1 MCGQAEV
8 DCPLALRGNPGVFA
22 RLWFAGGA
30 PRRFVRCSCRVF
42 LALRGCPGIFASGVS
57 VALAR
62 GRIGGVT
69 VRGGSGFVR
78 SVMGCRWAGSVVSPS
93 ASGLRCQAQVAVGC
107 HCPCVAAAGDGGWR
121 RPAVAGC
128 ASVVGCPPPLL
139 WSRGAW
145 HGPCILSLA
154 GGMDG
159 LPRSSRAPGQQDA
172 GTVRQRGRRGG
183 GVLGR
188 WGAGAPGR
196 RSAGMLVRW
205 GGRAVGRRSAG
216 AAGGRSGWA
225 FRQWGGGAT
234 GRRGATAAERQNAGA
249 VERQSSA
256 ALECRSSRVPRQWGT
271 GVSARW
277 GAGAVGHRG
286 AGAAECRC
294 GGVLGWWGAGVPGWR
309 SAGIVKC
316 RGSGVVGCASNGA
329 PERASTGVLQCWSGV
344 FAGEC
349 FIKNKTHIVFLGLF
363 AAECLP
369 QIVFCGLLSV
379 VHSFA
384 TGRLPR
390 IGRLLLSAGSPQGP
404 LLRSDP
410 FLAI

>member
-1 MCGQAEV
+1 MQYSSGPLSEG

-216 AAGGRSGWA
+216 AAG
-225 FRQWGGGAT
+225 
-234 GRRGATAAERQNAGA
+234 
-249 VERQSSA
+249 
-256 ALECRSSRVPRQWGT
+256 
-271 GVSARW
+271 AR
-277 GAGAVGHRG
+277 
-286 AGAAECRC
+286 
-294 GGVLGWWGAGVPGWR
+294 
-309 SAGIVKC
+309 
-316 RGSGVVGCASNGA
+316 
-329 PERASTGVLQCWSGV
+329 
-344 FAGEC
+344 
-349 FIKNKTHIVFLGLF
+349 
-363 AAECLP
+363 
-369 QIVFCGLLSV
+369 
-379 VHSFA
+379 
-384 TGRLPR
+384 
-390 IGRLLLSAGSPQGP
+390 
-404 LLRSDP
+404 
-410 FLAI
+410 